1 MNNCPSGY
9 IHSTLDK
16 SQKRRWK
23 TASPATNLITSI
35 VYSQSQI
42 DPVVSFRNTQGE
54 VVRGTVFNLQR
65 NSLVMEIYNPHSIV
79 QVSEMLAELT
89 VRMGARNAYVGKAV
103 VISSVN
109 TGLTAIVSVTL
120 IDEWR
125 ELSEVVVVKGA
136 IGRESLAFIAGWS
149 ERSRI
154 SRDYQIVVNEM
165 RAFLSEVARW
175 VEQVDLSDSLP
186 KENGRLRSDIFDELA
201 QPLMEQTQL
210 YLRQLETAA
219 AQVPDEHAPAHRA
232 FAQAALHPLIL
243 RAPFVYRTFTKPLG
257 YAGDY
262 QMVNQLL
269 GDPRQGPS
277 TYFQIVNAAFLQAAV
292 ATAHRNRIDI
302 LTDFLAQKAAEAR
315 AAGRVF
321 RVLNV
326 GCGPAVEVQRF
337 LDTCL
342 DAQWLSFE
350 LVDFSGETL
359 DWTRA
364 RLDAIMQRTGRPT
377 VIDYVHDS
385 VHNLL
390 KRRHRPVRAQAQ
402 EQEQEQQ
409 GRGGD
414 FDAVYCAGLFDY
426 LSDKVCARLLLHFAS
441 RVRPGGSLLVTNVH
455 ENNPGKF
462 GMEHL
467 LEWHLIYRNEA
478 TLSALLPGNAAERH
492 IYVDATGVNVFAQ
505 VSMP

>member
-1 MNNCPSGY
+1 M
-9 IHSTLDK
+9 
-16 SQKRRWK
+16 
-23 TASPATNLITSI
+23 
-35 VYSQSQI
+35 YSQSQI

-54 VVRGTVFNLQR
+54 AVRGTIFNLQR
-65 NSLVMEIYNPHSIV
+65 NSLVMEVYNPYSIV
-79 QVSEMLAELT
+79 QVSEVLSELT
-89 VRMGARNAYVGKAV
+89 VRMGAKNAYVGKAV

-125 ELSEVVVVKGA
+125 ELSDVVVIDGA
-136 IGRESLAFIAGWS
+136 VRRESSAFVAGWS
-149 ERSRI
+149 ERFRI
-154 SRDYQIVVNEM
+154 DRDYQIVVNEM
-165 RAFLSEVARW
+165 RAFLAEVARW

-186 KENGRLRSDIFDELA
+186 KENGRLRADIFDELA
-201 QPLMEQTQL
+201 QPLMAQTQH
-210 YLRQLETAA
+210 YLRQLEAA
-219 AQVPDEHAPAHRA
+219 AALVDPELAPAHRA

-243 RAPFVYRTFTKPLG
+243 RAPFVFRTFTKPLG

-269 GDPRQGPS
+269 DDPRQGPS

-302 LTDFLAQKAAEAR
+302 LTRFLAQKAAAAR

-337 LDTCL
+337 IESCD

-350 LVDFSGETL
+350 LVDFSAETL

-364 RLDAIMQRTGRPT
+364 RLASIMQRSGRE
-377 VIDYVHDS
+377 IDIVYVHDS

-390 KRRHRPVRAQAQ
+390 KRRA
-402 EQEQEQQ
+402 
-409 GRGGD
+409 GGLPGPSSAASSGN

-426 LSDKVCARLLLHFAS
+426 LSDKVCARLLQHFAS
-441 RVRPGGSLLVTNVH
+441 RVGPGGRLLVTNVH
-455 ENNPGKF
+455 ASNPGKH

-467 LEWHLIYRNEA
+467 LEWHLIYRDEA
-478 TLSALLPGNAAERH
+478 GLAALLPEQASETA
-492 IYVDATGVNVFAQ
+492 IYVDVTGVNVFAEA
-505 VSMP
+505 SIA

>member
-1 MNNCPSGY
+1 M
-9 IHSTLDK
+9 
-16 SQKRRWK
+16 
-23 TASPATNLITSI
+23 
-35 VYSQSQI
+35 YSQSQI

-54 VVRGTVFNLQR
+54 AVRGTIFNLQR
-65 NSLVMEIYNPHSIV
+65 NSLVMEIYNPYSIV
-79 QVSEMLAELT
+79 QVSEVLNDVT
-89 VRMGARNAYVGKAV
+89 VRMGAKNAYVGKAV

-125 ELSEVVVVKGA
+125 ELSDVVVVKGA
-136 IGRESLAFIAGWS
+136 VAKESSAFVAGWG
-149 ERSRI
+149 ERFRI
-154 SRDYQIVVNEM
+154 RRDYQIVVNEM

-186 KENGRLRSDIFDELA
+186 KENGRLRADIFDELA
-201 QPLMEQTQL
+201 LPLMEQTQL
-210 YLRQLETAA
+210 YLRQLEVEASL
-219 AQVPDEHAPAHRA
+219 VEEERAPAHRA
-232 FAQAALHPLIL
+232 FAQTALHPLIL
-243 RAPFVYRTFTKPLG
+243 RAPFVFRTFTKPLG

-269 GDPRQGPS
+269 DDPRQGPS

-302 LTDFLAQKAAEAR
+302 LTEFLAHKAAEAR
-315 AAGRVF
+315 VAGRVYK
-321 RVLNV
+321 VLNV
-326 GCGPAVEVQRF
+326 GCGPAIEVQRF
-337 LDTCL
+337 LETCP
-342 DAQWLSFE
+342 DAQWLAFE
-350 LVDFSGETL
+350 LVDFSSETL

-364 RLDAIMQRTGRPT
+364 RLTTIMQRTGG
-377 VIDYVHDS
+377 VVEIDYVHDS

-390 KRRHRPVRAQAQ
+390 KRRHGSGITGLP
-402 EQEQEQQ
+402 
-409 GRGGD
+409 GS

-441 RVRPGGSLLVTNVH
+441 RVGPGGRLLVTNVH
-455 ENNPGKF
+455 ADNPGKF

-478 TLSALLPGNAAERH
+478 GLSALLPEHATAPK
-492 IYVDATGVNVFAQ
+492 IYVDATGVNVFAE
-505 VSMP
+505 VSIP